1 MPVINGG
8 LGTPLLSAGAPV
20 NGTNEVQTITPD
32 AVPAAGTFRLQF
44 EGALTASLDFDATAA
59 EVEAALEALATVGVG
74 GVAVVKGG
82 GPPEVWTVTF
92 GGNLQNLAVPL
103 IAVVNNTVED
113 GAGDPVALD
122 VAEATPGV
130 TATGRGAP
138 AGARLIDVVNANM
151 YVNNG
156 VPLAPSWGLV
166 VDDVNVIAGPGPGFS
181 VAWGQHETV
190 AAVDTVVTGLSLVVG
205 AWAVLEDDPGLDPL
219 LVQASIGDQAGAP
232 AAGSILVK
240 SWKATAANDVTPI
253 AATTFAK
260 KVRWLAI
267 GTA

>member
-1 MPVINGG
+1 MPIIAGHG
-8 LGTPLLSAGAPV
+8 RGTPLQNAGTPTAGVSA
-20 NGTNEVQTITPD
+20 VQTITPS
-32 AVPAAGTFRLQF
+32 AAPVAGTWRIVF
-44 EGALTASLDFDATAA
+44 EGATTAELDFNATAA
-59 EVEAALEALATVGVG
+59 EVEAALEALSTIGAGN
-74 GVAVVKGG
+74 VAVAKALGVY
-82 GPPEVWTVTF
+82 TVTF
-92 GGNLQNLAVPL
+92 QGDLGALAVGAL
-103 IAVVNNTVED
+103 AIDANTLED
-113 GAGDPVALD
+113 VGGDPVD
-122 VAEATPGV
+122 MVVAEATPGV
-130 TATGRGAP
+130 TATGRGALH
-138 AGARLIDVVNANM
+138 GALLIDTTNGDL

-156 VPLAPSWGLV
+156 TPLAPSWGLV
-166 VDDVNVIAGPGPGFS
+166 LDSFPAIAGPSAGFS
-181 VAWGQHETV
+181 AVWGEHETV
-190 AAVDTVVTGLSLVVG
+190 AAVDTVATGLSLVVG